1 MSAVY
6 KSEEGQRLVESR
18 YRDLLARWPV
28 PSEQRSISTS
38 FGDTFVVACGTPSM
52 SPVVLLQG
60 SGANAAMWL
69 RDVATLSASH
79 RVYCVDVIGEPG
91 LSAPSRPRLD
101 ASTYA
106 SWLREVLDHLSLAHV
121 AMMGVSLRG
130 WLALA
135 FATAEPERVDRL
147 VLVSTCGIG
156 RARVSF
162 VIKTLALMLMGS
174 WGRRKALMLT
184 VGPMRGKPDA
194 TALEM
199 GRFAALISTH
209 FKHRRERVPIFTDE
223 ALRRLTMPVLAI
235 IGAQDALLD
244 SDGTRRRLEA
254 QVTQA
259 TVRMLPDA
267 GHVVRCEIDDINA
280 FLSGDC
286 EAARV
291 GHEGDHRGVG
301 RPTRLVSQSQD

>member
-1 MSAVY
+1 MREIY
-6 KSEEGQRLVESR
+6 RSEEGQRLVESR
-18 YRDLLARWPV
+18 YRDLLTRWPV
-28 PSEQRSISTS
+28 PSEQRLISTS

-52 SPVVLLQG
+52 PPVILLQG

-69 RDVATLSASH
+69 RDVATLSASR

-106 SWLREVLDHLSLAHV
+106 SWLREVLDGLGLAQASV
-121 AMMGVSLRG
+121 IGVSLGG

-135 FATAEPERVDRL
+135 LATEEPQCVDRL
-147 VLVSTCGIG
+147 VLVSPSGIG
-156 RARVSF
+156 RAKVSF
-162 VIKTLALMLMGS
+162 VIKMLVLMLMGR
-174 WGRRKALMLT
+174 WGLHKAVMLA
-184 VGPMRGKPDA
+184 VGPMRGNPDA
-194 TALEM
+194 TALEI
-199 GRFAALISTH
+199 GRFAALIGAH

-235 IGAQDALLD
+235 VGAQDALLD
-244 SDGTRRRLEA
+244 SEGTRRRLEA

-267 GHVVRCEIDDINA
+267 GHVIRGETEAMQA
-280 FLSGDC
+280 FLSGGC
-286 EAARV
+286 EPSRQA
-291 GHEGDHRGVG
+291 
-301 RPTRLVSQSQD
+301 S

>member
-1 MSAVY
+1 MSEIY

-18 YRDLLARWPV
+18 YRDLLTRWPV

-52 SPVVLLQG
+52 PPVILLQG

-69 RDVATLSASH
+69 RDVATLSASC

-91 LSAPSRPRLD
+91 FSAPSRPRLD

-106 SWLREVLDHLSLAHV
+106 SWLREVLDGLGLAQASV
-121 AMMGVSLRG
+121 IGVSLGG

-135 FATAEPERVDRL
+135 FATEEPQRVDRL
-147 VLVSTCGIG
+147 VLVSPSGIG
-156 RARVSF
+156 RAKVSF
-162 VIKTLALMLMGS
+162 VIKTLVLMAMGR
-174 WGRRKALMLT
+174 WGRRKAVMLA

-194 TALEM
+194 TTLEI
-199 GRFAALISTH
+199 GRFAASIGAH
-209 FKHRRERVPIFTDE
+209 FKHRRERVPIFTDA

-235 IGAQDALLD
+235 VGAQDALLD
-244 SDGTRRRLEA
+244 SEGTGRRLEE
-254 QVTQA
+254 QVAQA

-267 GHVVRCEIDDINA
+267 GHVIRGETEAIKA
-280 FLSGDC
+280 FLSGSC
-286 EAARV
+286 E
-291 GHEGDHRGVG
+291 
-301 RPTRLVSQSQD
+301 PTAQGF